1 MELLILCCTCLAL
14 HLMDLDALMSAFEQL
29 PLADRTKFLQVARG
43 LLDPS
48 DASGI
53 PLCVR
58 AFDDYY
64 SAHVQPFLAVC
75 AKLGDDGTALGKQVE
90 RAWGQQR
97 DVLVTASQC
106 KEPKD
111 QSALKDLIAP
121 LAASMKEINAAIK
134 RNPFEN
140 NVKTVFEGAQAL
152 NSMARK

>member
-1 MELLILCCTCLAL
+1 
-14 HLMDLDALMSAFEQL
+14 
-29 PLADRTKFLQVARG
+29 LADHTKFLQVARG

-140 NVKTVFEGAQAL
+140 NVKTVFEGAPMDFMTSYIDGSDMWS
-152 NSMARK
+152 NRIRKEYKVTFLSSYAPLID